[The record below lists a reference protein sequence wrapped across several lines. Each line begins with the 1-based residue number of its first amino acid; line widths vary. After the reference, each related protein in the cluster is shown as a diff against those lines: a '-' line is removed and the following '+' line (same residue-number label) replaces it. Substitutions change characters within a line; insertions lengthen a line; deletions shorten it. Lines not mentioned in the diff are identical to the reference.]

1 MIQFHIFFNFTDGP
15 FGGGN
20 QFLKALREALRK
32 SGQYAEAPS
41 AADVFLYNS
50 HHEPEAVWKAKKAFP
65 NAVFIHRMDGP
76 MSKYSRDKDVRD
88 TITYLLSEFADGTV
102 FQSCYSLTANMSQG
116 MVLRE
121 PHTIISNAPDP
132 GIFYPK
138 KPKAR
143 SGKLSLVA
151 TSWSGNIK
159 KGFDVY
165 EWLDNNLDFSRYEMT
180 FIGNSPV
187 EFKNITLISPLPSVQ
202 LADELRKRDVYIT
215 ASRNDPCSNALIEAL
230 NCGLVSLARNS
241 GGHPEIVGEKS
252 LLFDEPTEIPGILER
267 VDSEYDAIRQRL
279 AIRTIEDIAR
289 QYSDFAALVMRQKKR
304 ALPEKQFRQTVD
316 AIRAALGLEKES
328 RWGRLCRRLFGKGL

>member
-1 MIQFHIFFNFTDGP
+1 MNIHILFDFIQGP
-15 FGGGN
+15 YGGGN
-20 QFLKALREALRK
+20 QFLKALKNEFIRRGEYCNDPLQA
-32 SGQYAEAPS
+32 S
-41 AADVFLYNS
+41 VVIFNS
-50 HHEPEAVWKAKKAFP
+50 HHLPENVWSVKQANKE
-65 NAVFIHRMDGP
+65 AVFIHRLDGP
-76 MSKYSRDKDVRD
+76 MRLFTSATDKRDS
-88 TITYLLSEFADGTV
+88 IAYLMNSFANGTV
-102 FQSCYSLTANMSQG
+102 FQSEYSHKGNIAQGLNALT
-116 MVLRE
+116 
-121 PHTIISNAPDP
+121 PHTVISNAPDP
-132 GIFYPK
+132 KIFYPK

-267 VDSEYDAIRQRL
+267 VESEYDAIRQCL

-289 QYSDFAALVMRQKKR
+289 QYSEFAALVMQQEKR
-304 ALPEKQFRQTVD
+304 TLSGKQFRQTVD